1 MGNVKSVSSNYSI
14 WSPHYEKFWFPT
26 PIGLAPFLVHD
37 RHARGTE
44 FLLNRVRIR
53 FPIAH
58 ICLIGIFLQD
68 GSLSNHI
75 DSNGLAN
82 ITDYDSPNL
91 DIVLTDCVRVG
102 IYLIFAVPPT
112 SVEVT
117 LYGLMR
123 RKRLM

>member
-1 MGNVKSVSSNYSI
+1 MDNVKSAYNTSSL

-26 PIGLAPFLVHD
+26 PIGLAPFLVHEK
-37 RHARGTE
+37 HARGTE
-44 FLLNRVRIR
+44 FLLNRVRIT

-68 GSLSNHI
+68 GSHSNHI

-82 ITDYDSPNL
+82 LIVYDSPNL
-91 DIVLTDCVRVG
+91 DIVLTNGIRVG

-123 RKRLM
+123 RKKLM